1 MACSYDRKL
10 AQPQC
15 TDTKN
20 VFLMCIIKVMSDDNT
35 VFGKSDNTE
44 L

>member
-1 MACSYDRKL
+1 MARSYDGNL

-15 TDTKN
+15 ADTKS
-20 VFLMCIIKVMSDDNT
+20 VFLLCIIKVMSDDNT
-35 VFGKSDNTE
+35 VCGKSDNTE